1 MTTKQSSKKV
11 TTSSRAY
18 PSQIHHFRQKKG
30 KYWFEWSFVSL
41 LLEKIICQWSMG
53 FLSPPDPLSHLTP
66 DKSSHQYYRRNS
78 LCHVN
83 VAFWKMW
90 SHCPL
95 DPYNKI
101 QLWNAMATCWPL
113 TAPYRMT
120 ASNFC
125 LMALNLSWSVLSTA
139 ECNNQAERTTTLGQS
154 AEILTPINH
163 MPP

>member
-1 MTTKQSSKKV
+1 MRGIYDWIEIISTKNNSDNKTIIKKSYHKFSSI
-11 TTSSRAY
+11 SFPNPPF
-18 PSQIHHFRQKKG
+18 PSEKRQILIG
-30 KYWFEWSFVSL
+30 MIPSL
-41 LLEKIICQWSMG
+41 TFTWEIICQWSMG

-125 LMALNLSWSVLSTA
+125 LMALNLSWSVLSIA
-139 ECNNQAERTTTLGQS
+139 ECNN
-154 AEILTPINH
+154 
-163 MPP
+163 